1 MKSADTYTV
10 RYGIVTQLQLF
21 LDDEFRPEML
31 EILAQIHR
39 DDYYI
44 NMAIAWYYSFAL
56 IKQYDSTVGL
66 FEGQTLDKWI
76 HNKSLQKAIESYRI
90 DKETKDY
97 LRSLKRK

>member
-1 MKSADTYTV
+1 M
-10 RYGIVTQLQLF
+10 
-21 LDDEFRPEML
+21 LD
-31 EILAQIHR
+31 ILADIHR
-39 DDYYI
+39 EEYYI

-56 IKQYDSTVGL
+56 IKQYDAAIGL
-66 FEGQTLDKWI
+66 FESRRLDKWI